1 MIMSVKKR
9 RRILVGLILSVFIAG
24 ILVGLGG
31 HFVEQVRHQPVIPE
45 AEDLFGEVTVDP
57 AAREIRFYGEVR
69 QNEGWVRFL
78 VYLSSYRWLEEEAAI
93 VSPASLFDLQMAI
106 ARLDWQLWDQL
117 WHRNVTGQ
125 EVEVWLEWQ
134 GGRAEANELL
144 QLPYHLGIGD
154 LIFLGSSLFDL
165 FFLARCVQTIVCVA
179 LMEGPRCPLFFLQE
193 SVEAKFVRSSGGVG
207 YQLDGERLP
216 PPGTRVSVIIRVPD
230 LQGGG

>member
-31 HFVEQVRHQPVIPE
+31 HFVEQVQHQPVIPE
-45 AEDLFGEVTVDP
+45 TEAPFGDVIVDSAAGEV
-57 AAREIRFYGEVR
+57 RFYGEVR
-69 QNEGWVRFL
+69 QDEGWVRFL

-93 VSPASLFDLQMAI
+93 VSPASLVDLQMAI

-134 GGRAEANELL
+134 GGRAEANDLL

-154 LIFLGSSLFDL
+154 LIFLGSPLFDL
-165 FFLARCVQTIVCVA
+165 FFLARCLQTIACPV
-179 LMEGPRCPLFFLQE
+179 LGQRDRCPLFFLQE
-193 SVEAKFVRSSGGVG
+193 RVEAKFVRASGGVG

-216 PPGTRVSVIIRVPD
+216 PPGTRVSVIIRVPG